1 MRHILAS
8 TALHLPLLITIFIIT
23 GLANVQNIFIRSST
37 GALPPKPPI
46 PTANSRPTTSSP
58 TTAMSSPLNVLRQPL
73 QLFSRSPPTGFYRD
87 GYCRTGAA
95 DFGNHAVAG
104 VVSEKFLDFTA
115 SQGNDLRVA
124 GLSEGCKWC
133 LCTSRWLE
141 AFQAWKDGRIE
152 KEAVPRVQLS
162 ATEDSVLRRVGI
174 EDLRMFAV
182 REEGGANGEGVNGAS
197 GTNGV
202 NGVH

>member
-8 TALHLPLLITIFIIT
+8 TVVYIPLLITIFILA

-37 GALPPKPPI
+37 GALPPAPAV
-46 PTANSRPTTSSP
+46 PTASS
-58 TTAMSSPLNVLRQPL
+58 SSATGKMASSNPLNVLRQPL
-73 QLFSRSPPTGFYRD
+73 QLFSRQPMTGFYRD

-115 SQGNDLRVA
+115 AQGNDLRVA

-133 LCTSRWLE
+133 LCTSRWIE

-152 KEAVPRVQLS
+152 RDAVPRVQLS
-162 ATEDSVLRRVGI
+162 ATEDSVLRQVDI
-174 EDLRMFAV
+174 EDLRQFAV
-182 REEGGANGEGVNGAS
+182 REEQTANGANGV
-197 GTNGV
+197 NGV